1 MADVFRFKL
10 VNVLSLDIV
19 AGSIV
24 SALFFSRLFDVNVL
38 PYGLAALGL
47 TVWLIYTTD
56 HLLDAR
62 SITGE
67 ASTLRHWFHQKYS
80 TPLMICVA
88 IGLLVDAV
96 LVFYIRPPVFKWGVI
111 LSLTVAAYLVV
122 QRYLKFLKE
131 IVIATL
137 YTCGVL
143 LPSITVTNLIPEVVH
158 WIIIFQFAMLA
169 LTNLLIFSWF
179 DNELDWKHNQHSF
192 VTFFGKEV
200 TAWIIGLLIGANL
213 VIGAITFAS
222 DAPAKIILILM
233 NVCLMMVFLFRER
246 LKQDDRYRLIGDSIF
261 LFPLLYFL

>member
-1 MADVFRFKL
+1 MTDAFRFKL

-24 SALFFSRLFDVNVL
+24 SALFFANLFDVNVL

-62 SITGE
+62 SIEGE
-67 ASTLRHWFHQKYS
+67 AATLRHRFHQKYS

-88 IGLLVDAV
+88 IGLVVDAV
-96 LVFYIRPPVFKWGVI
+96 FVFYIRPQVFKWGVI
-111 LSLTVAAYLVV
+111 LSLTVAAYLVI

-143 LPSITVTNLIPEVVH
+143 LPSITVTNLVPDVFH
-158 WIIIFQFAMLA
+158 WTIIFQFALLA

-192 VTFFGKEV
+192 VTFFGKRV
-200 TAWIIGLLIGANL
+200 TEWIIALLIGANL
-213 VIGAITFAS
+213 VIGTMTIDY
-222 DAPAKIILILM
+222 DARAAIILILM
-233 NVCLMMVFLFRER
+233 DVCLMMVFLFRKS
-246 LKQDDRYRLIGDSIF
+246 LKRNDRYRSIGDSIF